1 MQRGI
6 AARTAL
12 RPLTESRTIEILF
25 WTLAFTA
32 ATALSAQVRLPL
44 PFTPVPVTLQ
54 TFFVLLAGLTLGSAW
69 GAASMG
75 LYLALGA
82 VGMPIFTGSG
92 VGIAHLAGPTGG
104 YLLAYPAAAFL
115 VGWIADEGHGLLRT
129 FGTLAA
135 GEILILASGTLWL
148 ALYTGGSLAAAAA
161 MGLVP
166 FLAGDAVKLTA
177 AALVARR
184 TGRLL

>member
-1 MQRGI
+1 MERGI
-6 AARTAL
+6 AVRTAL
-12 RPLTESRTIEILF
+12 RPVTRSRTVEILF

-32 ATALSAQVRLPL
+32 ATALSAQVRIPL

-54 TFFVLLAGLTLGSAW
+54 TFFVLLAGVTLGSAW

-82 VGMPIFTGSG
+82 IGLPLFTGAG
-92 VGIAHLAGPTGG
+92 VGLAHLGGPTGG
-104 YLLAYPAAAFL
+104 YLLAYPLAAYVA
-115 VGWIADEGHGLLRT
+115 GWVAGTRP
-129 FGTLAA
+129 GTLLVFGALLT
-135 GEILILASGTLWL
+135 GEALILGAGTLWL
-148 ALYTGGSLAAAAA
+148 ALLTSSSLSAAAA
-161 MGLVP
+161 MGLLP

-177 AALVARR
+177 AGMLARR